1 MALHWLECS
10 DHTTHTVPIQQH
22 FYISSTGR
30 KISIFLIYW
39 TQDCVNVC
47 WGLVWNR
54 YDIINININLLI
66 NAGNSSLSKLTSTA
80 SNRIHFLGHKINF
93 RNSLCFIKLCLWWPR
108 TYEVV
113 IKMCDCFKGPN
124 WWREEMREER
134 CHQIFMKDQ
143 LVTFNS
149 VGWYQNLNCQRLL
162 EKENSTLCP
171 HTIG

>member
-1 MALHWLECS
+1 MVPTSTATHFHWN
-10 DHTTHTVPIQQH
+10 
-22 FYISSTGR
+22 
-30 KISIFLIYW
+30 KIAAILLIYW
-39 TQDCVNVC
+39 TQDCINVC
-47 WGLVWNR
+47 LGLVWNR

-113 IKMCDCFKGPN
+113 IKMCDCFKGPERR
-124 WWREEMREER
+124 RERWEMRDVIKYLSTCYNIIIVAVISESR
-134 CHQIFMKDQ
+134 
-143 LVTFNS
+143 N
-149 VGWYQNLNCQRLL
+149 GQRLP

-171 HTIG
+171 NTIG

>member
-1 MALHWLECS
+1 MVPTSTATHFHWN
-10 DHTTHTVPIQQH
+10 
-22 FYISSTGR
+22 
-30 KISIFLIYW
+30 KIAAILLIYW
-39 TQDCVNVC
+39 TQDCINVC
-47 WGLVWNR
+47 LGLVWNR
-54 YDIINININLLI
+54 YEIINININLLI
-66 NAGNSSLSKLTSTA
+66 SAGNSSLLTSTA

-124 WWREEMREER
+124 WWREMREER